1 MKFSLYSI
9 SAACLL
15 AIAVLAAGCGS
26 DSDTLTLDE
35 YFAEFAA
42 IDDDVDAQFEEVFEA
57 LFPEDVED
65 EESLENFFMDDAN
78 LPLMLEVT
86 TAFPR
91 LAAESLD
98 RVGELDPPSEVA
110 DAHDDMVDALKE
122 MLAAFEEGIDAL
134 SEAETLAEFSEL
146 ESELGSTLID
156 PAQERF
162 DEACLAVVAIGEA
175 NGIPV
180 SSISCEDD
188 E

>member
-1 MKFSLYSI
+1 MKLGLYAI

-15 AIAVLAAGCGS
+15 AIAVLAVGCGS

-42 IDDDVDAQFEEVFEA
+42 IDDDVDAQFEEAFEA
-57 LFPEDVED
+57 LFPEDADDED
-65 EESLENFFMDDAN
+65 FFADEAN
-78 LPLMLEVT
+78 LPLILEVT
-86 TAFPR
+86 AAFPR
-91 LAAESLD
+91 ITAESLD
-98 RVGELDPPSEVA
+98 RVQELDPPSELE

-134 SEAETLAEFSEL
+134 SEAETMAEFSEL
-146 ESELGSTLID
+146 ESELGPTLID

-175 NGIPV
+175 NSIPV

-188 E
+188 